1 MLLALQN
8 QLRNLN
14 NNSSHVLQTLKVER
28 KELNRVP
35 QLESPLRS
43 LIFWITVPHR
53 SRHKIS

>member
-8 QLRNLN
+8 QLGNLN

-43 LIFWITVPHR
+43 LIFWITAPHR